1 MGTFV
6 TVMIGP
12 VLGFALIGFI
22 LGLSNHS
29 KVEDLEK
36 RVKALESSDE
46 K

>member
-1 MGTFV
+1 MV
-6 TVMIGP
+6 TVITIMIGP

-22 LGLSNHS
+22 LGMSNHS

-36 RVKALESSDE
+36 RLKVLESSDE